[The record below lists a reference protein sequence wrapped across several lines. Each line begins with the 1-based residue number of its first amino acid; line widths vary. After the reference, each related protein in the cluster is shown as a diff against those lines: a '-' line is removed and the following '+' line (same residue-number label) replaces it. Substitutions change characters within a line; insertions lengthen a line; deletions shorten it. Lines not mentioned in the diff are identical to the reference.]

1 MSMRYVSINLDLLN
15 FSEQYFMIF
24 IALVFDLGLNGIVNG
39 IYFKLNFISIFL
51 IDSYIRIMGF
61 VY

>member
-1 MSMRYVSINLDLLN
+1 
-15 FSEQYFMIF
+15 MIF

>member
-1 MSMRYVSINLDLLN
+1 MSMRYVSINLDFLN

-24 IALVFDLGLNGIVNG
+24 IALVFGLGLNGIVNG

-51 IDSYIRIMGF
+51 IDSYIKIMGF